1 MPVPQLVRMGGYA
14 GDHPELCSYAD
25 ALAMMDGLVSR
36 PASAPDVILALQH
49 PPTLT
54 LGRRGGRE
62 HIHDT
67 VLRVPGH
74 EPYLVELF
82 EIARGGSV
90 TFHAPGQ
97 LVIYPIVQLAQI
109 EGPLGHGPLGDLP
122 KFLRLLETA
131 MQQACLVF
139 GLKTQTRPGFAG
151 LWLDDTHKLGSV
163 GVALRNGW
171 TFHGLAINVCPREEG
186 FALLTPCGLDG
197 VRLTTLWKELQIRG
211 LPLPSVEQVEREI
224 VGVLQAQ
231 LRRGCISEKG
241 HLPFTR

>member
-1 MPVPQLVRMGGYA
+1 MALAELIRLGGYA
-14 GDHPELCSYAD
+14 SDQPDLCSYAD
-25 ALAMMDGLVSR
+25 ALAMMDSLVSR
-36 PASAPDVILALQH
+36 PSNAPDVILALQH

-62 HIHDT
+62 HIHAT
-67 VLRVPGH
+67 ELRVPGH
-74 EPYLVELF
+74 EPYPVDIF

-97 LVIYPIVQLAQI
+97 LVIYPIVQLSQMV
-109 EGPLGHGPLGDLP
+109 GPLGHGPLGDLP
-122 KFLRLLETA
+122 KFLRLLEMA
-131 MQQACLVF
+131 MQQACAVF

-151 LWLDDTHKLGSV
+151 LWLDDRHKLASV

-197 VRLTTLWKELQIRG
+197 VRLTTLWKELQIRN
-211 LPLPSVEQVEREI
+211 LPLPNLFEVEREI
-224 VGVLQAQ
+224 VRVLQAE
-231 LRRGCISEKG
+231 LRRS
-241 HLPFTR
+241 